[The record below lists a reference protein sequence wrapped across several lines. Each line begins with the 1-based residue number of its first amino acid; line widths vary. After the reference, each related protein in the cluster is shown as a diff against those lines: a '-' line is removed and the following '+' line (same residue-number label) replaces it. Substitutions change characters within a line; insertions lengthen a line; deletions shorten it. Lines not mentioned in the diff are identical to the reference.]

1 MSSDYPSGRT
11 AKGYAQIL
19 GAARA
24 AASIARHTALNSIS
38 RKAER
43 DEIIFLAPDDTT
55 MTAAVRSARDSLPGF
70 LALAKRPGPKMEGF
84 AVKIAIL
91 AHDRPEY
98 FWIHPFAHVDERF
111 IGQIN
116 NTPRSV
122 VNLKIGDTVT
132 FTESEIMDWLYMDA
146 GKMMGNYSARA
157 MLKSALPQDR
167 EAFRRRFGLDFEF

>member
-1 MSSDYPSGRT
+1 MSSNYPSGRT

-24 AASIARHTALNSIS
+24 AASSARHTAINSILP
-38 RKAER
+38 KAAG
-43 DEIIFLAPDDTT
+43 DEIVFLALDDTT
-55 MTAAVRSARDSLPGF
+55 MTAAVRSARDTLPGF

-91 AHDRPEY
+91 AHDGPEY
-98 FWIHPFAHVDERF
+98 FWIYPFAHLDERF

-122 VNLKIGDTVT
+122 VNLKKGDTVT
-132 FTESEIMDWLYMDA
+132 FTESAIMDWLYMDA

-157 MLKSALPQDR
+157 VLKSVLPQDR
-167 EAFRRRFGLDFEF
+167 EAFKRRFGLDFDF